1 MNDAETTRRIFHH
14 ERWRAVAS
22 GVIET
27 AGSTFLL
34 LIAVRVFDAH
44 SAAKGLVAAG
54 VSLGLLFSPLVVWI
68 VARRGTLISQA
79 SANLALVGSVGFLAA
94 AVAPASWAYIPAAM
108 LGVSI
113 GATVVPLLTQMYQD
127 GYPEAE
133 RGSLFTRT
141 IVIRIAVAMLF
152 AQIAGELLRRDFG
165 WWRLIVVVFAVS
177 AAFSSFHLRR
187 CPTRALPASDARN
200 PFLALRHVKHDRVFR
215 LTLIAWMLM
224 GFGNLMML
232 PLRVEYL
239 ANPRY
244 GLDLDAASIA
254 FLTAVVPNF
263 TRLCV
268 SRPWGWLFDRVNFF
282 LLRVIVNLGFGVGI
296 VAFFTGESFTGLVLG
311 SAVFGIAMA
320 GGDVAWSLWVTKL
333 APPNLVADYMSVH
346 TFLTGVRGVLAPLL
360 AFQLTNVF
368 SFGTLVICSGSL
380 IVVSALMLLPEIPW
394 GRLLGRGSAL
404 VEEISE

>member
-1 MNDAETTRRIFHH
+1 MSQSEVTRTIFYH
-14 ERWRAVAS
+14 ERWRAVAG
-22 GVIET
+22 GVLET
-27 AGSTFLL
+27 AASTFLL

-44 SAAKGLVAAG
+44 ATAKGLIAAG
-54 VSLGLLFSPLVVWI
+54 VSLGLLISPLVVWF
-68 VARRGTLISQA
+68 VARRGVLISRAA
-79 SANLALVGSVGFLAA
+79 SKLALVGAAGFLAA
-94 AVAPASWAYIPAAM
+94 AFAPSDWGFISASMI
-108 LGVSI
+108 GISI
-113 GATVVPLLTQMYQD
+113 GAAIVPLLTQMYQD
-127 GYPEAE
+127 GYPDEQ

-141 IVIRIAVAMLF
+141 IVIRIAMAMLF
-152 AQIAGELLRRDFG
+152 ALIAGELLRREMG
-165 WWRLIVVVFAVS
+165 WWRLVMLCFAAS
-177 AAFSSFHLRR
+177 AAFSSFHRGR

-215 LTLIAWMLM
+215 LTLIAWMFM

-244 GLDLDAASIA
+244 GQDLDAASIA

-268 SRPWGWLFDRVNFF
+268 SRLWGWLFDRMNFF
-282 LLRVIVNLGFGVGI
+282 LLRVIVNLGFGIGI
-296 VAFFTGESFTGLVLG
+296 VTFFTGNTFVGLILG
-311 SAVFGIAMA
+311 SAVFGVALA

-360 AFQLTNVF
+360 AFQLANVLPLGAIVIF
-368 SFGTLVICSGSL
+368 SGTLIL
-380 IVVSALMLLPEIPW
+380 VSALMLLPEIRW

-404 VEEISE
+404 VEEISD